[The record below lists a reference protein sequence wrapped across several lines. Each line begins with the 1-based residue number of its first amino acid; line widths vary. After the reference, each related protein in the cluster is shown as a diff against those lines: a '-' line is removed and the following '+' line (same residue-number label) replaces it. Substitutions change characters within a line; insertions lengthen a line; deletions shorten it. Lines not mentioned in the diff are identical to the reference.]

1 MLAVTHFSV
10 ACCSLL
16 QCACSLLCSPTTLR
30 RPPPLPRA
38 SCSAKAAL
46 GSSLTDVQVEG
57 RCHKSDVYIPGV
69 TAYSACKIVR
79 QNCWLVPL
87 NTTGACE
94 R

>member
-1 MLAVTHFSV
+1 MSLVAHFCNARAPS
-10 ACCSLL
+10 
-16 QCACSLLCSPTTLR
+16 CARLPLYAD
-30 RPPPLPRA
+30 PPPPPRA

-57 RCHKSDVYIPGV
+57 RCHKSDVYIPGA